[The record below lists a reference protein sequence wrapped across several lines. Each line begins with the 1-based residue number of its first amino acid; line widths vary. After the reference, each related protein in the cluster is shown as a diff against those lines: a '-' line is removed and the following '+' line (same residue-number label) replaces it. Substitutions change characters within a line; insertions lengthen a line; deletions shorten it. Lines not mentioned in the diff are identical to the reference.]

1 MHLSSKKQMQRYNT
15 KNLMKYNAFN
25 WAYYMKGS
33 AIGGAFY
40 VVDGYRIY
48 LINLT

>member
-1 MHLSSKKQMQRYNT
+1 
-15 KNLMKYNAFN
+15 MKYNAFN

-40 VVDGYRIY
+40 VVDGYCIS
-48 LINLT
+48 LINLI